1 MSIFTYLEMKKAE
14 LQIINLKKSL
24 ILRKREKQIKLTFRY
39 INLVM

>member
-24 ILRKREKQIKLTFRY
+24 ILRKREKQIKPTFRY